1 MSNEVAAV
9 ELDPKSAWQHSNEAA
24 QLLVNV
30 RSHLLKGAAKAK
42 SPALSARLEAYVQI
56 VDTIE
61 FEVRR
66 VLTRLEEEQP

>member
-42 SPALSARLEAYVQI
+42 SPALSARLEEDASA
-56 VDTIE
+56 
-61 FEVRR
+61 R
-66 VLTRLEEEQP
+66 LRLEEEQT